1 MTTLDESE
9 VEREAE
15 PEVELATVRLM
26 RAADLDAVVRID
38 AEAAGRTR
46 PRYFE
51 LMLQRAL
58 QSSGLQISLV
68 AEVDGRVVGYLI
80 GSLYYGEYGLT
91 EPTASIE
98 AIGVEPGM
106 RRNRIAHDLFH
117 QLRRN
122 VGAIGAT
129 SIRTEVDWSHFSLL
143 AFLQSEGFTPA
154 ARICLERKVDP
165 TE

>member
-1 MTTLDESE
+1 MSIMEE
-9 VEREAE
+9 PAVEI
-15 PEVELATVRLM
+15 ATIRLM
-26 RAADLDAVVRID
+26 RESDVDAVVRID
-38 AEAAGRTR
+38 AAATGRAR

-58 QSSGLQISLV
+58 TFAGLQISLV
-68 AEVDGRVVGYLI
+68 AEVDGRVAGYLI
-80 GSLYYGEYGLT
+80 GSLYYGEYGMI
-91 EPTASIE
+91 EPTASID

-106 RRNRIAHDLFH
+106 RRTRIAHELFE

-129 SIRTEVDWSHFSLL
+129 SIRTEVDWSRFELL
-143 AFLQSEGFTPA
+143 AFLRSEGFAPA
-154 ARICLERKVDP
+154 PRLCLERKVDP